1 VFALCGA
8 QSGLEEKFMI
18 NAIGFLVAVGAVSAI
33 LFALMMRA
41 DRGSRTR
48 SRGGS
53 SDDGGLSS
61 AGDSWSFATW
71 VGYSSEVSSSL
82 TDNGCSTGSWDSGS
96 FDSGGGGGD
105 CGGGGGG
112 SSD

>member
-1 VFALCGA
+1 VFVLCIA
-8 QSGLEEKFMI
+8 QSNLEEKFMI
-18 NAIGFLVAVGAVSAI
+18 SAIGFLVAVSAVSAI

-41 DRGSRTR
+41 DRGGR
-48 SRGGS
+48 SKLRNGA

-82 TDNGCSTGSWDSGS
+82 TDNACSTGSFDSGS

-105 CGGGGGG
+105 CGGGG